1 MSTNKAD
8 TFVEHAR
15 REAQRAPD
23 RVVYTVLEQGERE
36 GDSLSNGALDQRAL
50 AIGAELAAHARP
62 GNRVLMMYPSGLE
75 FIKALF
81 GCFYAGAIAVPVAL
95 PDPSRLNRTLPR
107 LKSIVEDS
115 APRVVLTTSRVHAQF
130 APFLEQF
137 PALTKIQWLATDT
150 IQPARGDGWSPLP
163 VKPRELAFF
172 QYTSGSTGKP
182 KGVML
187 SHENLFHNTGC
198 IARAFQI
205 GRDDTSV
212 TWLPNFHD
220 MGLAFGVLIP
230 SFTQGPA
237 YLMSP
242 IDFMR
247 KPARW
252 LDALHRQRATACG
265 APNFAYDLC
274 VRKTT
279 PEQRA
284 SWDLS
289 RLKLVFN
296 GSEPVRATTLRRFA
310 EAFAVS
316 GYKPSAHYP
325 CYGLAENTCIVSGG
339 DARVEPPTLRLRAEA
354 LERGE
359 VELAPADASAGVSE
373 LVSCGQAVLDSEVAI
388 VEPESR
394 RRLPEGQIGELWVR
408 SPSTGAG
415 YWNRELLSEQVF
427 RAAIDGGEPDAAYLR
442 TGDLAFIKDGELYIT
457 GRLKDLIII
466 RGRNI
471 YPQDI
476 ESAAEEAHSALRPG
490 CGAAFSVDARGEEQ
504 LVVIH
509 ELDTREPV
517 DPDEV
522 VSTIRHEVAA
532 NFGIH
537 VYAVVLIYPRTIP
550 KTSSGK
556 IQRGACRK
564 AFLGGKLDMLA
575 NSVLESEPGT
585 RWSGPAPTRE
595 VVLGLPYTERVSLM
609 VEYIRAQV
617 AQMLGVDA
625 GAVDV
630 GKPLIDLGMDSVLA
644 ADLESL
650 CAAQLDAPV
659 NLDQEYETISVR
671 RLARAVLGVWGD
683 GAPAS

>member
-1 MSTNKAD
+1 MNSSKAN
-8 TFVEHAR
+8 TFAEHAR
-15 REAQRAPD
+15 RAAQRAPD
-23 RVVYTVLEQGERE
+23 RVIYTVLDRGERE
-36 GDSLSNGALDQRAL
+36 AGSLSNGALDQRAL
-50 AIGAELAAHARP
+50 EIGAELATLTRP
-62 GNRVLMMYPSGLE
+62 GSRVLMMYPSGLE

-107 LKSIVEDS
+107 LKAIVEDS
-115 APRVVLTTSRVHAQF
+115 APRVVLTTASVHAQF

-137 PALTKIQWLATDT
+137 PALTKIQWLATDA
-150 IQPARGDGWSPLP
+150 IEPGRGSGWSPLS
-163 VKPRELAFF
+163 VKPSELAFF

-182 KGVML
+182 KGVTL
-187 SHENLFHNTGC
+187 SHRNLFHNTDC

-205 GRDDTSV
+205 GRDDISV

-237 YLMSP
+237 FLMSP

-252 LDALHRQRATACG
+252 LEALHRHRATACG

-279 PEQRA
+279 PQQRA

-289 RLKLVFN
+289 RLQLVFN
-296 GSEPVRATTLRRFA
+296 GSEPVRAATLRRFA

-339 DARVEPPTLRLRAEA
+339 DARAEPPTLRLLTEA
-354 LERGE
+354 LERGDI
-359 VELAPADASAGVSE
+359 ELAPADASAGVTE
-373 LVSCGQAVLDSEVAI
+373 LVSCGRAVLDSEIAI
-388 VEPESR
+388 VEPESGR
-394 RRLPEGQIGELWVR
+394 LLPEGQIGELWVR
-408 SPSTGAG
+408 SPGTGAG

-427 RAAIDGGEPDAAYLR
+427 RASIEGGEPDAAHLR
-442 TGDLAFIKDGELYIT
+442 TGDLAFLKDDELYIT

-476 ESAAEEAHSALRPG
+476 ELAAEEAHSSLRPG
-490 CGAAFSVDARGEEQ
+490 CGAAFSVEARGEEQ
-504 LVVIH
+504 LVVVH

-532 NFGIH
+532 SFGIH

-564 AFLGGKLDMLA
+564 AFLARKLDMLA
-575 NSVLESEPGT
+575 NSVLETDPGT
-585 RWSGPAPTRE
+585 RWAGPAPTRE
-595 VVLGLPYTERVSLM
+595 LMRALPYTERLSVM
-609 VEYIRAQV
+609 IEYIRAQV
-617 AQMLGVDA
+617 AQMLRVDL

-650 CAAQLDAPV
+650 CAAQLEAPV

-671 RLARAVLGVWGD
+671 RLAKSVLAAWGD
-683 GAPAS
+683 